1 MESPLDVRT
10 LLYQMAEVPFLV
22 TLEMVVL
29 IGFLLME
36 ASIAKFLWE
45 WLLLQFLQVLAV
57 HNVCLIFTESS
68 ASLVDRLFSYYAC
81 LQTWIFIS

>member
-29 IGFLLME
+29 IGCLLME
-36 ASIAKFLWE
+36 ASIAKFL
-45 WLLLQFLQVLAV
+45 
-57 HNVCLIFTESS
+57 
-68 ASLVDRLFSYYAC
+68 
-81 LQTWIFIS
+81 